1 MMAVSVMLPGA
12 KIYTRLHG
20 PCARVSNQWFFAKFY
35 QKVYQ
40 SPNLHTYLLV
50 LFNKYTVYTDDM
62 GLNFYTSFIV
72 IHSKVQTLGS
82 SIIEL
87 RQNLVY
93 STKILRIFGKQTL
106 SST

>member
-1 MMAVSVMLPGA
+1 MAVMLPGA

-20 PCARVSNQWFFAKFY
+20 PCARVFNQWFFTKFY

-50 LFNKYTVYTDDM
+50 LFNKYTVYTYDM

-87 RQNLVY
+87 RQILVY
-93 STKILRIFGKQTL
+93 IKYWDLWKTNTK
-106 SST
+106 